1 MQRDILR
8 SEGRLPGG
16 GRVMLYNTLHHRWLR
31 LIAAVVGELIAAAA
45 LNLFIV
51 PLNLYNGGLLGLCQI
66 IRTLMQD
73 YLHISF
79 GAYDVAGI
87 FYFILN
93 IPILLFA
100 YKTLGRSFVLK
111 TLVCTASYSLFYSL
125 IPIPATPIVEDYL
138 TACLLGGILAGVG
151 SGIVL
156 TCGGSGGGLDIV
168 GLCLSKRGSGFTVGK
183 FSLSFNAVLYTACL
197 ILFSPSVAIYSV
209 IYNFFTAMVLDRVHQ
224 QNVSVQALI
233 FTREDQDAL
242 ARFIIEKLG
251 RSVTY
256 WNGVGAYTGEGV
268 HVLCVC
274 LSKFEIEELLHV
286 VHTMDPHAFVT
297 AQEGTRIYGNF
308 MRKVG
313 D

>member
-1 MQRDILR
+1 
-8 SEGRLPGG
+8 
-16 GRVMLYNTLHHRWLR
+16 MLYNTLHHRWLR
-31 LIAAVVGELIAAAA
+31 LIAAVVGELISAAA

-66 IRTLMQD
+66 IRTLMQE

-87 FYFILN
+87 FYFIIN

-111 TLVCTASYSLFYSL
+111 TLICTASYSLFYSL

-168 GLCLSKRGSGFTVGK
+168 GLCLSKRGSAFTVGK
-183 FSLSFNAVLYTACL
+183 FSLSFNAFLYAACL
-197 ILFSPSVAIYSV
+197 ILFSPAVAIYSV

-274 LSKFEIEELLHV
+274 LSKFEIEELLHA

-308 MRKVG
+308 ARKVG

>member
-1 MQRDILR
+1 
-8 SEGRLPGG
+8 
-16 GRVMLYNTLHHRWLR
+16 MLYNTLHHRWLR

>member
-1 MQRDILR
+1 
-8 SEGRLPGG
+8 
-16 GRVMLYNTLHHRWLR
+16 MLYNTLHHRWLR
-31 LIAAVVGELIAAAA
+31 LIAAVVGELISAAA

-66 IRTLMQD
+66 VRTLMQT

-100 YKTLGRSFVLK
+100 YKTLGRRFVLK
-111 TLVCTASYSLFYSL
+111 TLICTASYSLFYSL

-168 GLCLSKRGSGFTVGK
+168 GLCLSKRGSTFTVGK

-197 ILFSPSVAIYSV
+197 ILFSPAVAIYSV

-274 LSKFEIEELLHV
+274 LSKFEIEELLHT

-308 MRKVG
+308 TRKVG